1 MVNLIKSSRTLTPPQ
16 AIPVKY
22 LSFEL
27 SAEHY
32 AISVM
37 QIRKIIEFVPPTPV
51 PLMPGFVRG
60 VLQVLNALVP
70 ILDLAV
76 YFGHPPIVVGKQTC
90 VVILEIRD
98 AQHYLDVGIIVDAV
112 NNVVEV
118 AADQIMASPH
128 FGDDIRSEFILGLF
142 KLNEQGIL
150 LLDINQLFS
159 REDLKKIRTAHQQ
172 SAPLSLSQSGSVL

>member
-1 MVNLIKSSRTLTPPQ
+1 MVNLIKSSRTLTSPQ

-76 YFGHPPIVVGKQTC
+76 YFGHPPIVVSKQTC
-90 VVILEIRD
+90 IVILEIRD
-98 AQHYLDVGIIVDAV
+98 AQHHLDVGIIVDAV

-118 AADQIMASPH
+118 AADTIMDAPH
-128 FGDDIRSEFILGLF
+128 FGDIRSDFILGLF

-172 SAPLSLSQSGSVL
+172 LSPLLAH

>member
-70 ILDLAV
+70 ILDLAI

-98 AQHYLDVGIIVDAV
+98 AQHHLDVGIIVDAV

-118 AADQIMASPH
+118 AADTIMAAPH
-128 FGDDIRSEFILGLF
+128 FGDIRSDFILGLF

-159 REDLKKIRTAHQQ
+159 REDLKKMRTAHQQ
-172 SAPLSLSQSGSVL
+172 LSTLSAH